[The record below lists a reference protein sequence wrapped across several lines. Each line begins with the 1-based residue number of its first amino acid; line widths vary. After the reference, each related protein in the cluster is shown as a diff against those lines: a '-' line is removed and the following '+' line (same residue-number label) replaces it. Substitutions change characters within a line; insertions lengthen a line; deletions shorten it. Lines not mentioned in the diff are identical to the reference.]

1 MQNFSDPHSSS
12 PSSNVF
18 LEEIDPNYTNF
29 IIHDVKEPVM
39 EGGNGM
45 TPDLL
50 GELESLN
57 LTNHSI
63 GEEYDE
69 EPHHSNSFLLMDGK
83 EKLRI
88 SNDQFIK
95 KLTCSPESK
104 IKVVSIFGNTGDGKS
119 HTMNHT
125 FFGGEEVFRTSSE
138 QRSCTLGVW
147 AAYQP
152 SLNTL
157 CLDTEGLLGV
167 TPNENQRTRML
178 LKVLA
183 ISDIIIY
190 RTRSERLHSD
200 MFTFLGTASKA
211 FVKHFAQALQSL
223 GLPEPPQALGPAVV
237 IFHETRN
244 TKILESSVEKSAEEI
259 LRERFAQM
267 SLTLEAFSSI
277 KYVGIQTNNQKTDYT
292 SLINAIKSEI
302 ENTTVRSPRQPGV
315 IFQAIKALNLK
326 FSGEI
331 KDQPMNV
338 FPEQYF
344 TCGAEC
350 ESCGGR
356 CERSMGHVATGE
368 PHRLAKICRYQHQ
381 YENKVL
387 MCKQCY
393 TNGIEQI
400 VHVQTVTSNESTWLG
415 LAKYAWSGSLIECPN
430 CGEIYRSRK
439 HWYGN
444 KSPEDAAVRYEM
456 IHVWK
461 GSKYHA
467 KGPNYSAQLV
477 LDGVSFITET
487 VQSVSAQPT
496 KSIKSWVADTVA
508 PKYWRPNSEITN
520 CCVCKDNFEEF
531 NLRIHHCRACGDGVC
546 NACSKHQMS
555 VPLKGWDT
563 PVRVCNNCR
572 EEMLRLRAPTAALST
587 TVSSV
592 NSNGGGASDENDVL
606 VRKYGEAVI
615 NTLSTVAS
623 VLEYPKDFIK
633 DSARPSY
640 WVPDSEASNCKLCEM
655 RFGTAEELDKNSQV
669 NGRSSPHKG
678 MDRKRHHCR
687 SCGQAVC
694 NSCSLHRRPV
704 PERGWTIDVR
714 VCDSC
719 IMVTE

>member
-1 MQNFSDPHSSS
+1 
-12 PSSNVF
+12 
-18 LEEIDPNYTNF
+18 
-29 IIHDVKEPVM
+29 M

-57 LTNHSI
+57 FANNSL

-69 EPHHSNSFLLMDGK
+69 QHHSNSFLLMDGN

-88 SNDQFIK
+88 SSEVFIQ
-95 KLTCSPESK
+95 KLGCSPDSK

-138 QRSCTLGVW
+138 QNSCTMGVW
-147 AAYQP
+147 AAYQQ

-200 MFTFLGTASKA
+200 MFTFLGTASRA
-211 FVKHFAQALQSL
+211 FVRHFATALQSL
-223 GLPEPPQALGPAVV
+223 GLPGPPQALGPAIV

-244 TKILESSVEKSAEEI
+244 TKNLESTLDESAEDI

-267 SLTLEAFSSI
+267 SMDLDAFSSI
-277 KYVGIQTNNQKTDYT
+277 KYVGVQTCNQKTDYST
-292 SLINAIKSEI
+292 LINAIKLEI

-331 KDQPMNV
+331 KDKPLNV

-344 TCGAEC
+344 TCGIYC
-350 ESCGGR
+350 ESCGER
-356 CERSMGHVATGE
+356 CERSMGHIAAGE
-368 PHRLAKICRYQHQ
+368 SHRQSKRCRYQHQ
-381 YENKVL
+381 FENKVL

-393 TNGIEQI
+393 TNGREVI
-400 VHVQTVTSNESTWLG
+400 VNVQTITSNDSTWLG

-430 CGEIYRSRK
+430 CGEIYRSRQ

-444 KSPEDAAVRYEM
+444 KSPEDAAVRSEI

-461 GSKYHA
+461 GSQYLS

-496 KSIKSWVADTVA
+496 KTLKSWVADTVA

-520 CCVCKDNFEEF
+520 CHCCKVNFERT
-531 NLRIHHCRACGDGVC
+531 NLKIHHCRACGEGVC
-546 NACSKHQMS
+546 NACSKHQMP
-555 VPLKGWDT
+555 VPTKGWDT
-563 PVRVCNNCR
+563 PVRVCDICR
-572 EEMLRLRAPTAALST
+572 ENMLRLQAPTSALNK
-587 TVSSV
+587 TVQSAT
-592 NSNGGGASDENDVL
+592 NEDGTPGENDVL

-623 VLEYPKDFIK
+623 VLEYPK
-633 DSARPSY
+633 
-640 WVPDSEASNCKLCEM
+640 
-655 RFGTAEELDKNSQV
+655 
-669 NGRSSPHKG
+669 G
-678 MDRKRHHCR
+678 MFLK
-687 SCGQAVC
+687 QK
-694 NSCSLHRRPV
+694 
-704 PERGWTIDVR
+704 
-714 VCDSC
+714 
-719 IMVTE
+719 